1 MALNMNPSPDVVYF
15 LTDGV
20 VGNGQQAVDE
30 VIKINKRG
38 PRAKIFTISM
48 MQPKAEDLLKDLADR
63 SGGDFSIVLQNGEVE
78 KMTNKK

>member
-1 MALNMNPSPDVVYF
+1 MNPSPDVVYF

-30 VIKINKRG
+30 VIKMNKRG

-63 SGGDFSIVLQNGEVE
+63 SSGNFSIVLQNGEVE
-78 KMTNKK
+78 KMTKKK

>member
-1 MALNMNPSPDVVYF
+1 MALNMDPSPDVVYF

-30 VIKINKRG
+30 VIKMNRRG

-63 SGGDFSIVLQNGEVE
+63 SGGDFSVVLENGKV
-78 KMTNKK
+78 KKTNGKK